1 MNKNSRYCWDEL
13 SDTMLE
19 EFRKEH
25 NDVVKKG
32 ELVTYDIP
40 EKEIWHFEKRMC
52 VNKPERL
59 AARDNYRKKNK
70 QIFKNRKKNRKVER
84 KNARRQKYDN
94 LHMPVNQIV
103 EDCDFDFGWDEC
115 WLSDD
120 EGDDLNIKY
129 KSRIS
134 RDGNTRVLNDEG
146 EYEIVLAD
154 DEEYES
160 TEEER
165 EFREKRQKKFRQ
177 EQRFAICAG
186 LYLSHLPND
195 LARLIAAY
203 AIPNS
208 KIYDY
213 MHTS

>member
-1 MNKNSRYCWDEL
+1 MINENYSIDNILRL
-13 SDTMLE
+13 
-19 EFRKEH
+19 
-25 NDVVKKG
+25 KKT
-32 ELVTYDIP
+32 L
-40 EKEIWHFEKRMC
+40 R
-52 VNKPERL
+52 RL
-59 AARDNYRKKNK
+59 
-70 QIFKNRKKNRKVER
+70 I
-84 KNARRQKYDN
+84 
-94 LHMPVNQIV
+94 
-103 EDCDFDFGWDEC
+103 
-115 WLSDD
+115 
-120 EGDDLNIKY
+120 
-129 KSRIS
+129 
-134 RDGNTRVLNDEG
+134 
-146 EYEIVLAD
+146 D

-165 EFREKRQKKFRQ
+165 EFREKRQKKFQQ